1 MMKKVLVFDTEEDSK
16 LVSFFTC
23 SCAHA
28 FPEFSSHFIDWQ
40 IFGALAEFS
49 LFGRMTRTLS
59 DPGVLRQE
67 VVTRSDL

>member
-16 LVSFFTC
+16 LVSFSTC

-40 IFGALAEFS
+40 NSDA
-49 LFGRMTRTLS
+49 LFGIFALWKN
-59 DPGVLRQE
+59 DWN
-67 VVTRSDL
+67 VVRSWCSKARSK